1 MCLLSIQ
8 FILSITQEIYYNL
21 QQKGGS
27 VDSLKHSS
35 AFTETMALQQPSP
48 FPKKD
53 HLHYFFFDF
62 LKKSLRKANWLLQVK
77 IINKKQ
83 QKKKKVVIFEQH
95 KPFCSLHSDC
105 VRDRQLHQIFINIIH
120 HSLVPHRR

>member
-1 MCLLSIQ
+1 MCLLSTQ

-35 AFTETMALQQPSP
+35 AFTETMALRQPSP

-53 HLHYFFFDF
+53 NLHYFFFDF

-77 IINKKQ
+77 IIN
-83 QKKKKVVIFEQH
+83 QKTAKENKSSYF
-95 KPFCSLHSDC
+95 
-105 VRDRQLHQIFINIIH
+105 
-120 HSLVPHRR
+120 